1 MKLKVNGGNKEILER
16 NLAKL
21 FNIATVVAG
30 GGRIPK
36 EEDIEEAETTGRY
49 WYRHEDEVHILGIS
63 NDNWAFIRQ
72 EHIVDDGRCFAVVE
86 FKTRYDKVGFPKQKA
101 LSELFLHWFD
111 FVEEV

>member
-36 EEDIEEAETTGRY
+36 EEDIEEAETMGRY

-63 NDNWAFIRQ
+63 NDNWAFMSIP
-72 EHIVDDGRCFAVVE
+72 IVIEQGIPMQFAQLWI
-86 FKTRYDKVGFPKQKA
+86 T
-101 LSELFLHWFD
+101 
-111 FVEEV
+111 